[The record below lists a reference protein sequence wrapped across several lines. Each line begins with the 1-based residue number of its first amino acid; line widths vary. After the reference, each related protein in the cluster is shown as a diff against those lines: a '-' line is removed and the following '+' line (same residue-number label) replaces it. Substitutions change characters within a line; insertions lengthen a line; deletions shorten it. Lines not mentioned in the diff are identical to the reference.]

1 MIMEKYIVYSREL
14 DMYVGEGNTLT
25 ENENEAKAFERIG
38 DAMRC
43 ASEAMNSGNIFHVF
57 SLDME

>member
-14 DMYVGEGNTLT
+14 DMYVGEGNALT
-25 ENENEAKAFERIG
+25 ENEDEAKAFERIG

-57 SLDME
+57 SLEME